1 MRTGYHLLPEASCR
15 MTRRRDIDRQ
25 RRSLGEIRGIMNSMK
40 TLAYMETHKLSG
52 LLAAQHRVIEFIESA
67 AVDCLHFHPQ
77 LLPLSKGVR
86 NAYIVIGSER
96 GFCGDFNHRI
106 ETSLS
111 EILQQESAEVPKLIA
126 LGHKL
131 HPLVA
136 EQVPDTHLLNG
147 ASVQEEIPPLLD
159 QLSDLLE
166 GLFQSQR
173 LDSLLC
179 LFHDSDGSIVTRS
192 LLPPFRNLEHSVS
205 SGTTAPLL
213 NESPHRF
220 FAGLV
225 QHYLFAMLHWVLY
238 ASLMAENHARV
249 SHLDGAVRHLDNQ
262 TLQLNHR
269 YNVLRQE
276 EIIEEIEVILL
287 NAC

>member
-1 MRTGYHLLPEASCR
+1 
-15 MTRRRDIDRQ
+15 
-25 RRSLGEIRGIMNSMK
+25 MNSMK
-40 TLAYMETHKLSG
+40 TLAHMETHKLAG
-52 LLAAQHRVIEFIESA
+52 LLAAQHRVIEFIESTA
-67 AVDCLHFHPQ
+67 IDCLHFHPQ

-96 GFCGDFNHRI
+96 GFCGDFNRRI

-111 EILQQESAEVPKLIA
+111 EILQQEKAEAPKLIA

-136 EQVPDTHLLNG
+136 EHVPDTHLLNG

-159 QLSDLLE
+159 LLSDLLE
-166 GLFQSQR
+166 GLIQSQR
-173 LDSLLC
+173 VDNLLC
-179 LFHDSDGSIVTRS
+179 LFHERDGSIVTRS
-192 LLPPFRNLEHSVS
+192 LLPPFRNLERSTVS
-205 SGTTAPLL
+205 RAIAPLL
-213 NESPHRF
+213 NQPPRQF

-225 QHYLFAMLHWVLY
+225 QHYLFAVLHWMLY